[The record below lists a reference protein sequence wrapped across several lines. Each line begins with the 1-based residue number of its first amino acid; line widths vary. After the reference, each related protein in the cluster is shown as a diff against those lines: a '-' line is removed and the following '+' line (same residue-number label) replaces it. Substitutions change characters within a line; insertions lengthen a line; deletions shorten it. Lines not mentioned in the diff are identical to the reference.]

1 MRLNE
6 RQAGEIQRAIA
17 LADDADAATSV
28 ARGQMERLR
37 LQMEAQSSDLKSSQL
52 RLAQATA
59 QLQTLQCEAGS
70 KLQELQSQRDA
81 MAKALRH
88 SRSEADAAALEV
100 QQSRARAEA
109 VEASLSSL
117 GEQVESY
124 EAARQAVQLQQ
135 QALLQ
140 QQVDLNRRER
150 AADDSCKSFAA
161 ARAESQS
168 TVASLKLELSS
179 CGEQLQRAQ
188 GQLQLMGGSQG
199 VLQQLEDVHGRLKRR
214 GEAIMTALRVRCA
227 QTLPLSALTCV
238 WKP

>member
-52 RLAQATA
+52 QLAQTTA
-59 QLQTLQCEAGS
+59 QLQTLQREAGS

-81 MAKALRH
+81 MAKALRQ

-100 QQSRARAEA
+100 QQSLARAEA

-135 QALLQ
+135 Q
-140 QQVDLNRRER
+140 VDLNRRER
-150 AADDSCKSFAA
+150 AVDDSCKSFAA

-179 CGEQLQRAQ
+179 CGKQLQRAQ
-188 GQLQLMGGSQG
+188 GQLQMMGGSQG
-199 VLQQLEDVHGRLKRR
+199 LLQQLEDVHGRLKRR
-214 GEAIMTALRVRCA
+214 GETIMTALRVRCA
-227 QTLPLSALTCV
+227 QTLPLLPLSALTCV